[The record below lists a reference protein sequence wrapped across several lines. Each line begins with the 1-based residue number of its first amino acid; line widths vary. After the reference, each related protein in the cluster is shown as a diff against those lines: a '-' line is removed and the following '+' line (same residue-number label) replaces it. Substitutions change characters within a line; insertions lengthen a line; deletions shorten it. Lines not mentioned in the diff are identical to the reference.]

1 MNCVDPALAAPAGGR
16 NIIIAGDRLRGGGI
30 DFRVAASKVT
40 PRRGPHSA
48 NLSRDLRQMF

>member
-1 MNCVDPALAAPAGGR
+1 MNCVDPALAALAGGR

-30 DFRVAASKVT
+30 DFRVAASKP
-40 PRRGPHSA
+40 PRRGQHSA